1 MGGNVSHGI
10 DRTKT
15 GWARF
20 AYNDR
25 EVPWHRLGTPMKGL
39 ATMEEM
45 LTAAHA
51 DYDVVLTKVAAV
63 DDSGELIRNA
73 DGSPIVVPDGRATLR
88 QNHDGSFDPLATV
101 GTRYE
106 VRQNREVLERALA
119 VVNASG
125 GDAVIDTCG
134 VLKGGSRFF
143 ATIDL
148 GALQVRSTDAI
159 DSLARYLVISAGHD
173 GIWPIRYANTEI
185 RAVCNNTVILGEQ
198 KAKRVFTA
206 RHTRNVDSIIQD
218 AQEVLNI
225 SVIWRSELQN
235 SVSQLI
241 SVNNPTRSLT
251 DKILNVIQP
260 RKKGESKR
268 EKEHRESVWDLLQKV
283 YSSERNAGGF
293 GHNGWSVYNAACEY
307 LDHYRHTSTSE
318 LAIASMDE
326 SSVATKK
333 KLAVQKVLLG

>member
-1 MGGNVSHGI
+1 MPHGL

-15 GWARF
+15 GWTRF

-25 EVPWHRLGTPMKGL
+25 QIPWHRLGTPMRGMS
-39 ATMEEM
+39 TMEQM

-73 DGSPIVVPDGRATLR
+73 DGSAIIIPDGRATMR

-134 VLKGGSRFF
+134 VLKNGARFF

-148 GALQVRSTDAI
+148 GGLDVASADGF

-185 RAVCNNTVILGEQ
+185 RAVCNNTIVLGERE
-198 KAKRVFTA
+198 AKRVFTA
-206 RHTRNVDSIIQD
+206 RHTRNVDTIIQD
-218 AQEVLNI
+218 ARDVLNI
-225 SVIWRSELQN
+225 AVHWKTEVSN
-235 SVSQLI
+235 SVKELMSVQNHTRGI
-241 SVNNPTRSLT
+241 SEKV
-251 DKILNVIQP
+251 LNAIQP

-268 EKEHRESVWDLLQKV
+268 EKEYRESVWDLLQKI
-283 YSSERNAGGF
+283 YLSDRNAGTY

-307 LDHYRHTSTSE
+307 VDHYRHTSSTE
-318 LAIASMDE
+318 LAMASMDE

-333 KLAVQKVLLG
+333 KLLVQKILVG

>member
-1 MGGNVSHGI
+1 MSHGI

-15 GWARF
+15 GWSRF

-25 EVPWHRLGTPMKGL
+25 EIPWHRLGTPIKGYGTL
-39 ATMEEM
+39 EQM
-45 LTAAHA
+45 LSAAHA

-73 DGSPIVVPDGRATLR
+73 DGTAIIIPDGRATMR

-106 VRQNREVLERALA
+106 VRQNKEVLERALA

-148 GALQVRSTDAI
+148 GRLDVSSADGV

-173 GIWPIRYANTEI
+173 GVWPIRYANTEV
-185 RAVCNNTVILGEQ
+185 RAVCNNTVVLGEQ
-198 KAKRVFTA
+198 QAKRVFTA

-218 AQEVLNI
+218 AREVMNI
-225 SVIWRSELQN
+225 AVTWRSEVEHSIN
-235 SVSQLI
+235 ALI
-241 SVNNPTRSLT
+241 SRNNPTRSMP
-251 DKILNVIQP
+251 DKILAAVQP
-260 RKKGESKR
+260 KKKGESKR
-268 EKEHRESVWDLLQKV
+268 EREHRESIWDLLCKI
-283 YSSERNAGGF
+283 YLSDRNSGGF
-293 GHNGWSVYNAACEY
+293 GHNAWSVYNSACEY
-307 LDHYRHTSTSE
+307 LDHYRHTSAEE
-318 LAIASMDE
+318 LAMASMDE

-333 KLAVQKVLLG
+333 KLFVEKVLLS

>member
-1 MGGNVSHGI
+1 MAHGL

-15 GWARF
+15 GWTRF

-25 EVPWHRLGTPMKGL
+25 EIPWHRLGTPVKGMG
-39 ATMEEM
+39 TIEEM
-45 LTAAHA
+45 LVAARA

-63 DDSGELIRNA
+63 DDSGELIRNS
-73 DGSPIVVPDGRATLR
+73 DGSAIIIPDGRATMR
-88 QNHDGSFDPLATV
+88 QNDDGSFDPLATV

-106 VRQNREVLERALA
+106 VRQNKEVLERALA
-119 VVNASG
+119 VVDASD

-148 GALQVRSTDAI
+148 GTLSVSCSEVD

-173 GIWPIRYANTEI
+173 GIWPIRYANTEV
-185 RAVCNNTVILGEQ
+185 RAVCNNTIILGERE
-198 KAKRVFTA
+198 ARRVFTA

-218 AQEVLNI
+218 AREVLGI
-225 SVIWRSELQN
+225 SVKWREEVKR
-235 SVSQLI
+235 SVESLI
-241 SVNNPTRSLT
+241 SVANTARRIN
-251 DKILNVIQP
+251 DKILDIVQP

-268 EKEHRESVWDLLQKV
+268 EREYRESVWTLLEKV
-283 YSSERNAGGF
+283 YASDRNSGRY
-293 GHNGWSVYNAACEY
+293 GHNSWSVYNAACEY
-307 LDHYRHTSTSE
+307 LDHYRHTSNEE

-333 KLAVQKVLLG
+333 KLSVQKALLG

>member
-1 MGGNVSHGI
+1 VSHGI

-15 GWARF
+15 GWSRF

-25 EVPWHRLGTPMKGL
+25 EIPWHRLGTPIKGYGTL
-39 ATMEEM
+39 EQM
-45 LTAAHA
+45 LSAAHA

-73 DGSPIVVPDGRATLR
+73 DGTAIIIPDGRATMR

-106 VRQNREVLERALA
+106 VRQNKEVLERALA

-148 GALQVRSTDAI
+148 GRLDVSSADGV

-173 GIWPIRYANTEI
+173 GVWPIRYANTEV
-185 RAVCNNTVILGEQ
+185 RAVCNNTVVLGEQ
-198 KAKRVFTA
+198 QAKRVFTA

-218 AQEVLNI
+218 AREVMNI
-225 SVIWRSELQN
+225 AVTWRSEVEHSIN
-235 SVSQLI
+235 ALI
-241 SVNNPTRSLT
+241 SRNNPTRSMP
-251 DKILNVIQP
+251 DKILAAVQP
-260 RKKGESKR
+260 KKKGESKR
-268 EKEHRESVWDLLQKV
+268 EREHRESIWDLLCKI
-283 YSSERNAGGF
+283 YLSDRNSGGF
-293 GHNGWSVYNAACEY
+293 GHNAWSVYNSACEY
-307 LDHYRHTSTSE
+307 LDHYRHTSAEE
-318 LAIASMDE
+318 LAMASMDE

-333 KLAVQKVLLG
+333 KLFVENVLLS

>member
-1 MGGNVSHGI
+1 MSHGI

-15 GWARF
+15 GWSRF

-25 EVPWHRLGTPMKGL
+25 EIPWHRLGTPIKGYGTL
-39 ATMEEM
+39 EQM
-45 LTAAHA
+45 LSAAHA

-73 DGSPIVVPDGRATLR
+73 DGTAIIIPDGRATMR

-106 VRQNREVLERALA
+106 VRQNKEVLERALA

-148 GALQVRSTDAI
+148 GRLDVSSADGV

-173 GIWPIRYANTEI
+173 GVWPIRYANTEV
-185 RAVCNNTVILGEQ
+185 RAVCNNTVVLGEQ
-198 KAKRVFTA
+198 QAKRVFTA

-218 AQEVLNI
+218 AREVMNI
-225 SVIWRSELQN
+225 AVTWRSEVEN
-235 SVSQLI
+235 SINALI
-241 SVNNPTRSLT
+241 SRNNPTRSMP
-251 DKILNVIQP
+251 DKILAAVQP
-260 RKKGESKR
+260 KKKGESKR
-268 EKEHRESVWDLLQKV
+268 EREHRESIWDLLCKI
-283 YSSERNAGGF
+283 YLSDRNSGGF
-293 GHNGWSVYNAACEY
+293 GHNAWSVYNSACEY
-307 LDHYRHTSTSE
+307 LDHYRHTSAEE
-318 LAIASMDE
+318 LAMASMDE

-333 KLAVQKVLLG
+333 KLFVEKVLLS

>member
-1 MGGNVSHGI
+1 MSHGI

-15 GWARF
+15 GWSRF

-25 EVPWHRLGTPMKGL
+25 EIPWHRLGTPIKGYG
-39 ATMEEM
+39 TMEQM
-45 LTAAHA
+45 LSAAHA

-63 DDSGELIRNA
+63 DDSGQLILNS
-73 DGSPIVVPDGRATLR
+73 DGNPIVIPDGRATMR

-106 VRQNREVLERALA
+106 VRQNKEVLERALA

-134 VLKGGSRFF
+134 VLKGGARFF

-148 GALQVRSTDAI
+148 GPLNVSSEGAD
-159 DSLARYLVISAGHD
+159 DSLARYLVISTGHD
-173 GIWPIRYANTEI
+173 GIWPIRYANTEV
-185 RAVCNNTVILGEQ
+185 RAVCNNTVVLGEQ
-198 KAKRVFTA
+198 MAKRVFTA

-218 AQEVLNI
+218 AKQVMDI
-225 SVIWRSELQN
+225 SVTWKAEVEHSIN
-235 SVSQLI
+235 SLI
-241 SVNNPTRSLT
+241 SRRNNNKVMNDKVLSL
-251 DKILNVIQP
+251 VQP

-268 EKEHRESVWDLLQKV
+268 EREYRESIWDLLCHI
-283 YSSERNAGGF
+283 YLSERNAGGF
-293 GHNGWSVYNAACEY
+293 GHNAWTVYNAACEY
-307 LDHYRHTSTSE
+307 LDHYRHTSPEE
-318 LAIASMDE
+318 LAMASMDE

-333 KLAVQKVLLG
+333 KLSVQSLLLS

>member
-1 MGGNVSHGI
+1 MSHGI

-15 GWARF
+15 GWSRF

-25 EVPWHRLGTPMKGL
+25 EIPWHRLGTPIKGYGTL
-39 ATMEEM
+39 EQM
-45 LTAAHA
+45 LSAAHA

-73 DGSPIVVPDGRATLR
+73 DGTAIIIPDGRATMR

-106 VRQNREVLERALA
+106 VRQNKEVLERALA

-148 GALQVRSTDAI
+148 GRLEVSSADGV

-173 GIWPIRYANTEI
+173 GVWPIRYANTEV
-185 RAVCNNTVILGEQ
+185 RAVCNNTVVLGEQ
-198 KAKRVFTA
+198 QAKRVFTA

-218 AQEVLNI
+218 AREVMNI
-225 SVIWRSELQN
+225 AVTWRSEVEHSIN
-235 SVSQLI
+235 ALI
-241 SVNNPTRSLT
+241 SRNNPTRSMP
-251 DKILNVIQP
+251 DKILAAVQP
-260 RKKGESKR
+260 KKKGESKR
-268 EKEHRESVWDLLQKV
+268 EREHRESIWDLLCKI
-283 YSSERNAGGF
+283 YLSDRNSGGF
-293 GHNGWSVYNAACEY
+293 GHNAWSVYNSACEY
-307 LDHYRHTSTSE
+307 LDHYRHTSAEE
-318 LAIASMDE
+318 LAMASMDE

-333 KLAVQKVLLG
+333 KLFVENVLLS